1 MKIGVYNIINDP
13 LPKLN
18 KIKDVEV
25 KIKDFEYDCDIVNVM
40 NRELKMDKLSA
51 EYIYALSL
59 TYELIPKGIIFVA
72 AGTAKECE
80 INMKDLA
87 TGLLLTGAEQFMCF
101 HNHTGG
107 GKEITYEDRDLTDH
121 YIDLGETIGVNFLKH
136 IMITQNYFAECKP
149 TE

>member
-18 KIKDVEV
+18 KIKDIEV
-25 KIKDFEYDCDIVNVM
+25 QIKEFEYDEDIVDIM

-59 TYELIPKGIIFVA
+59 TYNLIPKGIIFVA
-72 AGTAKECE
+72 AGTSEECTA
-80 INMKDLA
+80 NLKDLA
-87 TGLLLTGAEQFMCF
+87 IGLLLTGAEQFMCF

-107 GKEITYEDRDLTDH
+107 VKAISYDDRMLTNS
-121 YIDLGETIGVNFLKH
+121 YVNLGETIGIEFMKH
-136 IMITQNYFAECKP
+136 IMITQDYYEVCEP